1 MTSLITELSRKRD
14 EISTTPRRQCLL
26 HPGPRGDSGILGK
39 VSRAYGLLIVTTP
52 VSASYVNYL
61 SSPLQVAHVAQ
72 VVDDD
77 VARVLSWHMASDM
90 DCVLTLT
97 TEKVSYSG
105 QSEPSDGIKRK
116 LVAHVC
122 SRL

>member
-52 VSASYVNYL
+52 VSALYVNYL
-61 SSPLQVAHVAQ
+61 SSPLQVAHLAQ

-90 DCVLTLT
+90 DCVVTLT
-97 TEKVSYSG
+97 TEKVSHSD
-105 QSEPSDGIKRK
+105 QSEPRGIT
-116 LVAHVC
+116 
-122 SRL
+122 

>member
-1 MTSLITELSRKRD
+1 MTSLITELSTRRD

-52 VSASYVNYL
+52 VSALYVNYL
-61 SSPLQVAHVAQ
+61 SSPLQVAHLAH
-72 VVDDD
+72 VVNDD
-77 VARVLSWHMASDM
+77 VARVFSWHMASDM
-90 DCVLTLT
+90 DCVVTLT
-97 TEKVSYSG
+97 TEKVSYSD
-105 QSEPSDGIKRK
+105 QSEPSDRIKRR

>member
-39 VSRAYGLLIVTTP
+39 VSRAKGLLIVTTP
-52 VSASYVNYL
+52 VSALHVTYL
-61 SSPLQVAHVAQ
+61 SSPLQVAHLAQ

-90 DCVLTLT
+90 DCVVTLT
-97 TEKVSYSG
+97 TEKVSHSD
-105 QSEPSDGIKRK
+105 QSETSDEITGTP
-116 LVAHVC
+116 VAHVC
-122 SRL
+122 SRF

>member
-1 MTSLITELSRKRD
+1 M
-14 EISTTPRRQCLL
+14 
-26 HPGPRGDSGILGK
+26 
-39 VSRAYGLLIVTTP
+39 LIVTTP
-52 VSASYVNYL
+52 VGALYVNYL
-61 SSPLQVAHVAQ
+61 SSPLQVAHLAQ

-90 DCVLTLT
+90 DCVVTPT
-97 TEKVSYSG
+97 TEKISYSY
-105 QSEPSDGIKRK
+105 QSETSDGIKRR

>member
-1 MTSLITELSRKRD
+1 MTSVITELSRKRD

-39 VSRAYGLLIVTTP
+39 VSRAYGRAYGLIIVTTP
-52 VSASYVNYL
+52 VSALYVNYL
-61 SSPLQVAHVAQ
+61 SLPLQVSHLAQ

-90 DCVLTLT
+90 DCVVTLT
-97 TEKVSYSG
+97 TEKVSYSD
-105 QSEPSDGIKRK
+105 QSEPRGIT
-116 LVAHVC
+116 
-122 SRL
+122 

>member
-26 HPGPRGDSGILGK
+26 HLGPRGDSGILGK
-39 VSRAYGLLIVTTP
+39 VSRASGLLIVTTP
-52 VSASYVNYL
+52 VSALYVKCP
-61 SSPLQVAHVAQ
+61 SSPLQVAHLAQ

-90 DCVLTLT
+90 DCVVTLT
-97 TEKVSYSG
+97 TEKVSYSD
-105 QSEPSDGIKRK
+105 QSEPSDAIKRR
-116 LVAHVC
+116 LVALVC